1 MAITKIQSVR
11 TSISQTLK
19 YCMTKK
25 GSISSGINCIANLDI
40 ATKQFQDTKERFGK
54 GQIKDYRREG
64 KIYKNRVGYHAVQS
78 FKPGEISA
86 EKAHEI
92 GLELAQK
99 MWGDRY
105 EVIVSTHTDRQ
116 HIHNHFVINSVSFID
131 GKKMHFP
138 KQKNNSAMNKEMA
151 ELSDAI
157 CLKNGLDTIIVESRI
172 SYADFGKYSLE
183 NKSSIR
189 DSIKKDIDNLLFYH
203 IKDLDE
209 LFSELE
215 KIGYEVKLDRKYPS
229 IKPPYAERFIRL
241 QSLGK
246 NYTLEGLYDRVFE
259 NKQSLTYKTGAK
271 DYYLADVKWKI
282 YISNLKSPPG
292 SLINLIRHYQIFL
305 KKYQNKPLVYS
316 SPEARASAE
325 RIKDFNNE
333 ISFLQKNN
341 FDSLDNIK
349 TFRWE
354 AQQLLAD
361 YNKERNQ
368 LYLIKKED
376 RSSDVIININRLSMQ
391 IRELRKEVQLAK
403 TIVKDVDNLNIR
415 NSNELFK
422 EKEKMDELE
431 QEYLSSKRDKK
442 DIKSNEKNELDK
454 EIEE

>member
-1 MAITKIQSVR
+1 
-11 TSISQTLK
+11 
-19 YCMTKK
+19 
-25 GSISSGINCIANLDI
+25 
-40 ATKQFQDTKERFGK
+40 
-54 GQIKDYRREG
+54 
-64 KIYKNRVGYHAVQS
+64 
-78 FKPGEISA
+78 
-86 EKAHEI
+86 
-92 GLELAQK
+92 
-99 MWGDRY
+99 
-105 EVIVSTHTDRQ
+105 
-116 HIHNHFVINSVSFID
+116 
-131 GKKMHFP
+131 MHFP

-422 EKEKMDELE
+422 EKEKEKMDELE